1 MTVAAAVPATPPA
14 EPITLAP
21 PGLACSCR
29 WSAAAVVR
37 PATGA
42 LLCIPCANDGPSRVS
57 ILRSATLPATGGTG
71 SGWLVAL

>member
-42 LLCIPCANDGPSRVS
+42 LLCIPHAHDRPQPGIDPAQRRVAS
-57 ILRSATLPATGGTG
+57 H
-71 SGWLVAL
+71 